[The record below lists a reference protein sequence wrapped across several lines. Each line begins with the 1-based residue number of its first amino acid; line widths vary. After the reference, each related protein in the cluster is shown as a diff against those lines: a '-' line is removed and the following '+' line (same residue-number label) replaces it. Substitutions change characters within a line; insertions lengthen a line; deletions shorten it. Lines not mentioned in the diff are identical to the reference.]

1 MDYVLV
7 HHGIKGMRWGVRR
20 FQNANG
26 NLTAAGRKRYST
38 SDEGERAPKRKG
50 LSSGQK
56 TAIKVGAAFVAASL
70 VTFGAVKL
78 AKSGKISDLAETGKQ
93 FFSKRKSKLDL
104 SKISTEELMEMNK
117 RDAAE
122 NLYRKNHPTK
132 STFKKGLETV
142 NKVNSA
148 TNAFLNLY
156 TNGKRVEDIMKKRR
170 ASSKGQNKHHADT

>member
-7 HHGIKGMRWGVRR
+7 HHGVKGMRWGVRR

-26 NLTAAGRKRYST
+26 NLTAAGQKRYRT
-38 SDEGERAPKRKG
+38 SDEGERTSKSKG
-50 LSSGQK
+50 LSSRQK

-70 VTFGAVKL
+70 ATFGTVKL
-78 AKSGKISDLAETGKQ
+78 AKSGKFSAMSKAGKQ
-93 FFSKRKSKLDL
+93 FLNKRKSKVDL
-104 SKISTEELMEMNK
+104 SKMSLEELMEINK

-132 STFKKGLETV
+132 STLRKGIETV
-142 NKVNSA
+142 NRVNAA

-156 TNGKRVEDIMKKRR
+156 SNGKRVEDIMRKKK
-170 ASSKGQNKHHADT
+170 ASNKQQNK